1 MLRMAE
7 RKKNNAEMSRKK
19 KRDRTPKRTETLI
32 KQNEYFAYIVGYTD
46 GGVPYGIT
54 WEEQAEIDRKEEEL
68 RQSRLNQGAPEEGNG
83 QERKKDSEG
92 FEEPEWDDLPF

>member
-32 KQNEYFAYIVGYTD
+32 EEIFLLT
-46 GGVPYGIT
+46 GGGNHG
-54 WEEQAEIDRKEEEL
+54 EEQAEIDRK
-68 RQSRLNQGAPEEGNG
+68 
-83 QERKKDSEG
+83 RKNSG
-92 FEEPEWDDLPF
+92 RAG

>member
-32 KQNEYFAYIVGYTD
+32 EENEYFASIAGYTD
-46 GGVPYGIT
+46 GCVPYGIT

-92 FEEPEWDDLPF
+92 FEEPEWDELPF

>member
-32 KQNEYFAYIVGYTD
+32 EQNEYFAYIVGYTD

-92 FEEPEWDDLPF
+92 FEEQEWDELPF

>member
-32 KQNEYFAYIVGYTD
+32 
-46 GGVPYGIT
+46 
-54 WEEQAEIDRKEEEL
+54 EQS
-68 RQSRLNQGAPEEGNG
+68 Q
-83 QERKKDSEG
+83 
-92 FEEPEWDDLPF
+92 LPTTEVAGL

>member
-32 KQNEYFAYIVGYTD
+32 EQNESFAYIAGYTD
-46 GGVPYGIT
+46 GDVPYGIT

-83 QERKKDSEG
+83 QERRKDSEG
-92 FEEPEWDDLPF
+92 FEEPEWDELPF